1 MADAENVF
9 DGFALLGDDEEFDV
23 DKIFGSGSDEP
34 APPPPAPTLAEE
46 VKSQPEP
53 EQTLPAKTQ
62 EVPAEEANQPLDL
75 FSAFADAESDPVPLP
90 PADTEKTQ
98 LEPEQ
103 VQMET
108 AEVQPEPEQTP
119 PAKTQEA
126 PAEEVNQPLELFSA
140 FTSAESDPIPEADPV
155 KSIAPRPQTQLSL
168 FDKQPV
174 FQYGGAREQIT
185 NPDMTFEALR
195 IQKADDFPE
204 LEDASAVTWQVR
216 YGDVTKTVPA
226 PKTDTIAAMKAEI
239 EKSKAFLDSLKKGKV
254 KDPECVVKPQ
264 IRMQKKGIA
273 DYKGVF
279 PTLEAARAS
288 NKVICLIPSRDG
300 QTYEMRRSELGEFIA
315 PKHKITEFSE
325 VRAGFRP
332 ALPRIPQELLRSI
345 IGFFRSQ
352 MESGTEFEA
361 LVRIYWDRKEQK
373 FVPFVPKQR
382 VTKDRVTVR
391 LTDEDLPDEQRYLYY
406 ADIHSHNSMKAV
418 FSAIDDMDERG
429 TRLYLVI
436 GRLDRFFPE
445 ISARISCGGSFVPIE
460 PSLVLEGLDSSFPA
474 EWSGKVVHQLPELP
488 EPPSAHFAGV
498 RSFLG
503 GLLGGAG

>member
-1 MADAENVF
+1 MTDTENLF
-9 DGFALLGDDEEFDV
+9 DGFTLLDDDEELDM

-34 APPPPAPTLAEE
+34 APPPPTPEPAEE
-46 VKSQPEP
+46 AKPQSEP
-53 EQTLPAKTQ
+53 EQVQAETAESQREPEQMLPAKTQ
-62 EVPAEEANQPLDL
+62 ESPAEERSLDI
-75 FSAFADAESDPVPLP
+75 
-90 PADTEKTQ
+90 
-98 LEPEQ
+98 
-103 VQMET
+103 
-108 AEVQPEPEQTP
+108 
-119 PAKTQEA
+119 
-126 PAEEVNQPLELFSA
+126 FSA
-140 FTSAESDPIPEADPV
+140 FTSAESDPIPETAPV

-168 FDKQPV
+168 FDKPPV

-185 NPDMTFEALR
+185 DADMTFEALR

-216 YGDVTKTVPA
+216 YGDVTKTVPT

-254 KDPECVVKPQ
+254 KNPECIVKPQ

-288 NKVICLIPSRDG
+288 NKVICLIPARDG

-352 MESGTEFEA
+352 MESSAEFEA
-361 LVRIYWDRKEQK
+361 LVRIYWDRKDQK
-373 FVPFVPKQR
+373 FIPFVPKQC

-391 LTDEDLPDEQRYLYY
+391 MTDEDLPDE
-406 ADIHSHNSMKAV
+406 
-418 FSAIDDMDERG
+418 
-429 TRLYLVI
+429 
-436 GRLDRFFPE
+436 
-445 ISARISCGGSFVPIE
+445 
-460 PSLVLEGLDSSFPA
+460 
-474 EWSGKVVHQLPELP
+474 
-488 EPPSAHFAGV
+488 
-498 RSFLG
+498 
-503 GLLGGAG
+503 

>member
-1 MADAENVF
+1 MTDTENVF

-34 APPPPAPTLAEE
+34 APPPPAQTLAEE
-46 VKSQPEP
+46 VKPQFDPEQVQTETAESQPEP

-62 EVPAEEANQPLDL
+62 E
-75 FSAFADAESDPVPLP
+75 
-90 PADTEKTQ
+90 
-98 LEPEQ
+98 
-103 VQMET
+103 
-108 AEVQPEPEQTP
+108 
-119 PAKTQEA
+119 A
-126 PAEEVNQPLELFSA
+126 PAEEEKQPLGLFSA
-140 FTSAESDPIPEADPV
+140 FTGVESAPIPEAAPV

-168 FDKQPV
+168 FDKPPV

-185 NPDMTFEALR
+185 DADMTFEALR

-216 YGDVTKTVPA
+216 YGDVTKSVSA

-352 MESGTEFEA
+352 MESGAEFEA
-361 LVRIYWDRKEQK
+361 LVRIYWDREEQK
-373 FVPFVPKQR
+373 FIPFVPKQR

-391 LTDEDLPDEQRYLYY
+391 LADETLPDDTRYSASIGKTLCR
-406 ADIHSHNSMKAV
+406 HSNICWPASERQTSLM
-418 FSAIDDMDERG
+418 SGLRMD
-429 TRLYLVI
+429 
-436 GRLDRFFPE
+436 
-445 ISARISCGGSFVPIE
+445 C
-460 PSLVLEGLDSSFPA
+460 
-474 EWSGKVVHQLPELP
+474 
-488 EPPSAHFAGV
+488 
-498 RSFLG
+498 
-503 GLLGGAG
+503 

>member
-1 MADAENVF
+1 MTDTENVF
-9 DGFALLGDDEEFDV
+9 DGFTLLDDDEELDM
-23 DKIFGSGSDEP
+23 DQIFGSGSDEP
-34 APPPPAPTLAEE
+34 APPPTPTLAEE

-62 EVPAEEANQPLDL
+62 EVPAEEAEQPLDI
-75 FSAFADAESDPVPLP
+75 
-90 PADTEKTQ
+90 
-98 LEPEQ
+98 
-103 VQMET
+103 
-108 AEVQPEPEQTP
+108 
-119 PAKTQEA
+119 
-126 PAEEVNQPLELFSA
+126 FSA
-140 FTSAESDPIPEADPV
+140 FTRAESDPIPETDPANRI
-155 KSIAPRPQTQLSL
+155 SPRPQTQLSL
-168 FDKQPV
+168 FDKPPV

-185 NPDMTFEALR
+185 NADMTFEALR

-204 LEDASAVTWQVR
+204 LEEEKSVTWQLR
-216 YGDVTKTVPA
+216 YGDITKAVPT
-226 PKTDTIAAMKAEI
+226 PKKDTIAAMKAEI

-264 IRMQKKGIA
+264 IRMQKKGVA

-332 ALPRIPQELLRSI
+332 ALPCIPQELLRSI

-352 MESGTEFEA
+352 MESGAEFEA

-382 VTKDRVTVR
+382 VTKDSVTVR
-391 LTDEDLPDEQRYLYY
+391 LTDEDLPDDL
-406 ADIHSHNSMKAV
+406 
-418 FSAIDDMDERG
+418 RG
-429 TRLYLVI
+429 CRS
-436 GRLDRFFPE
+436 GDR
-445 ISARISCGGSFVPIE
+445 G
-460 PSLVLEGLDSSFPA
+460 
-474 EWSGKVVHQLPELP
+474 
-488 EPPSAHFAGV
+488 
-498 RSFLG
+498 
-503 GLLGGAG
+503 

>member
-1 MADAENVF
+1 MTDTENVF
-9 DGFALLGDDEEFDV
+9 DGFTLLDDDEELDM

-53 EQTLPAKTQ
+53 EQVQTETAKSQPEPEQMLPAKTQ
-62 EVPAEEANQPLDL
+62 EVPAEEKQPLDL
-75 FSAFADAESDPVPLP
+75 FSAF
-90 PADTEKTQ
+90 TGT
-98 LEPEQ
+98 
-103 VQMET
+103 
-108 AEVQPEPEQTP
+108 
-119 PAKTQEA
+119 
-126 PAEEVNQPLELFSA
+126 
-140 FTSAESDPIPEADPV
+140 ESDPIPEAAPV

-168 FDKQPV
+168 FDKPPV

-185 NPDMTFEALR
+185 DADMTFEALR

-216 YGDVTKTVPA
+216 YGDVTKSVSA

-288 NKVICLIPSRDG
+288 
-300 QTYEMRRSELGEFIA
+300 
-315 PKHKITEFSE
+315 KHKITEFSE

-332 ALPRIPQELLRSI
+332 ALPRIPQELLRAI

-352 MESGTEFEA
+352 MESGAEFEA
-361 LVRIYWDRKEQK
+361 LVRIYWDRKDQK

-418 FSAIDDMDERG
+418 FSAIDDQDERG

-460 PSLVLEGLDSSFPA
+460 PSLVLEGLDGSFPT

>member
-1 MADAENVF
+1 MPPVPHAGLEMKQRTHKTVIAVWQLRSFCVRTQKERGHSMTDTENVF
-9 DGFALLGDDEEFDV
+9 DGFALLSDDEEFDV
-23 DKIFGSGSDEP
+23 DKIFGSGSDES

-53 EQTLPAKTQ
+53 EQ
-62 EVPAEEANQPLDL
+62 
-75 FSAFADAESDPVPLP
+75 
-90 PADTEKTQ
+90 
-98 LEPEQ
+98 
-103 VQMET
+103 VQTET
-108 AEVQPEPEQTP
+108 AKSQPEPEHTL

-126 PAEEVNQPLELFSA
+126 PAEEEKQPLELFSA
-140 FTSAESDPIPEADPV
+140 FTSAESDPIPEAAPV

-168 FDKQPV
+168 FDKPPV

-185 NPDMTFEALR
+185 DSDMTFEALR

-226 PKTDTIAAMKAEI
+226 PKTDTIATMKAEI

-332 ALPRIPQELLRSI
+332 ALPRIPQELLRAI

-352 MESGTEFEA
+352 MESGAEFEA
-361 LVRIYWDRKEQK
+361 LVRIYWDRMEQK
-373 FVPFVPKQR
+373 FIPFVPKQR
-382 VTKDRVTVR
+382 ATKDSVTVR

-460 PSLVLEGLDSSFPA
+460 PSLVLEGVDSGFPA

-488 EPPSAHFAGV
+488 EAPSAHFAGV

>member
-1 MADAENVF
+1 MTDTENVF

-23 DKIFGSGSDEP
+23 DKIFGSSSDEP
-34 APPPPAPTLAEE
+34 APPPPAPEPAKE
-46 VKSQPEP
+46 VKPQPEP
-53 EQTLPAKTQ
+53 KQEFPTKTQ
-62 EVPAEEANQPLDL
+62 KVPAEEANQSLEL

-168 FDKQPV
+168 FDKPPV

-185 NPDMTFEALR
+185 DADMTFEALR

-216 YGDVTKTVPA
+216 YGDITKTIPA

-254 KDPECVVKPQ
+254 KDPECVLKPQ

-352 MESGTEFEA
+352 MESGAEFEA

-391 LTDEDLPDEQRYLYY
+391 LTDEDLPDDTRYLYY

-460 PSLVLEGLDSSFPA
+460 PGLVLEGLDNGFPA

-488 EPPSAHFAGV
+488 EAPSAHFAGV